1 MAVAR
6 TPTAKFGGVR
16 TGGRSARVVVDV
28 LRATLELVAEGGYA
42 ALRFEDVAE
51 RSGVNKTTLYRR
63 WPTKSQLVGAAL
75 REYKPNVPAPDT
87 GKLEVDLVEMFVE
100 SMSRFDAKVTRGLM
114 RVFNAER
121 NDPEVD
127 EILGEI
133 RARIMATRRVRF
145 DVAVARGELPRGTDI
160 ELLLTTLSL
169 AVHSRVL
176 VNPTSPSRAVVSD
189 IVAIIVAGARVRWAD
204 APTRARRGS

>member
-1 MAVAR
+1 MAVSR
-6 TPTAKFGGVR
+6 TPSAKFGGVR
-16 TGGRSARVVVDV
+16 TGGRSARVVVDA
-28 LRATLELVAEGGYA
+28 LRATLELLAEHGYA
-42 ALRFEDVAE
+42 ALRFDDVAA

-87 GKLEVDLVEMFVE
+87 GDLEVDLVEMFLE

-127 EILGEI
+127 AILGEI

-145 DVAVARGELPRGTDI
+145 DLAVARGELPRGTNV
-160 ELLLTTLSL
+160 ELLLTTMSL
-169 AVHSRVL
+169 AVHSRLL
-176 VNPTSPSRAVVSD
+176 VNAKSPSRAIVSD
-189 IVAIIVAGARVRWAD
+189 IVTIIVAGARVRWARTPNRD
-204 APTRARRGS
+204 RRR